1 MQMAILQLAALRRY
15 RSMLSMSNPNF
26 LQANLISDM
35 YQGTMVNLIQ

>member
-1 MQMAILQLAALRRY
+1 MLA
-15 RSMLSMSNPNF
+15 MSNPNF